1 MAELHLS
8 IEGARKELL
17 DLSGRNRLTNYRRP
31 TERQGGIEVIDERPE
46 EVYRTLVVQAKTMTF
61 LATTEYVD
69 GQPRLLLPAPDD
81 FAPTTV
87 DSNFVAERHTDSK
100 LQTALPKDAL
110 DRRLKR
116 SYTKARTFIEEQGV
130 NALFLAIGS
139 LVWYDAETSQEKREA
154 PLILVPVELVR
165 DNVRS
170 RYKLRHTNEEIGFN
184 ISLQEKLLRE
194 FAIHLPTWPE
204 NEELDVLAYFDMVA
218 EAVAPQ
224 RRWSVESSALFVDF
238 YRFSKLHMYQDLDA
252 SVWNGVVDLEKH
264 PVLPKLFGS
273 HSFIDEALGAQRDHA
288 SRASNGQFSSEPTVS
303 HAVTDADSSQER
315 AIRAAMGGYN
325 IIIQGPPGT
334 GKSQTITNLIAEAIG
349 NGKTVLFVA
358 EKMAALQVV
367 KRRLDGL
374 GLGDLCLELHS
385 DKSNKKSF
393 LAELERTLQLG
404 EPRLSGQEYNVQILE
419 QERTHLDQYCTAVNG
434 VVLDTE
440 LTPFQAYGAYL
451 KADRHLAE
459 AVPPQLSIPGSD
471 GWAESDFLVRLES
484 VRRLQT
490 LLNSMGRPT
499 KHPFWGSQRQRFLPT
514 DQPAL
519 VDGCLAAE
527 RSVGE
532 LRRATERAAALLGL
546 PLLETHSFAT
556 ACLELIN
563 RALAAPAMQGLTVE
577 APAWRMQIRNVL
589 SAIELG
595 ELCEQNRQTYEKH
608 LIPQA
613 IAERLTDVRK
623 AIVNH
628 GERISRFWSGDYRRA
643 QKLLKSLSRGE
654 LPATKAEQLRLVDAA
669 LEVQQLAPRVE
680 ATHPLLRQLFGAA
693 WNELHPDWSQLRTI
707 AQWVEGVLALDVDEL
722 FVEQLFKYVRTQPDI
737 STLSALRVS
746 LQSALSSHRHT
757 LQEAV
762 QFVNLDERARFGDGP
777 GLWEQ
782 PFNEQT
788 SLLHAWALHAAQLQE
803 MVTFNSVAAELR
815 DQGLEAA
822 VHVVQTWEYA
832 ATRLVDLVRRSRY
845 GSLIER
851 AMLERPILA
860 GFDGVT
866 HGHRV
871 ARFRELDKLLLQRQR
886 SVVLHEHW
894 QHLPTY
900 QAGGLA
906 LLHEQFNRKRGHK
919 TIRTLM
925 REAGGAIQAIKPVF
939 MMSPFSIAI
948 FLEAGSVEFDM
959 VVFDE
964 ASQVKPVDALGAIL
978 RGKQTVVVGDDKQLP
993 PTNFF
998 DRVLDEE
1005 ENDSIMADTES
1016 VLGLFRAKAAHQEML
1031 EWHYRSRHES
1041 LIAVSNYEFYNNRL
1055 IVFPSPDHERARLGL
1070 LFHHLPQTRYT
1081 RRTDGS
1087 GGGYNGEEA
1096 RAVAEAVMRHARSQP
1111 DKSLLVA
1118 AFNQQQREAID
1129 NLVDK
1134 LRQSD
1139 GRGEQFFNGHPA
1151 EPFAVKNLEN
1161 VQGDE
1166 RDVILI
1172 SIGFGRDQ
1180 DNKISMNF
1188 GPLNKDGGERRLNVL
1203 ITRARERCEVFSNI
1217 TDEDIDLS
1225 RTNARGVRAL
1235 KRFLKYARTGIL
1247 DLPETTGGEVESPF
1261 EHEVATALRATG
1273 FQIDLQVG
1281 TGGYRIDMAIIDE
1294 ARPGRY
1300 LLGIECDGAT
1310 YHRTKTARDRD
1321 RLRQEVLEAMGWEI
1335 HRIWSTDWFRHP
1347 QREIQRVQ
1355 ERVEEIRAQCDA
1367 AELADTDT
1375 SASEISDNEQPVIA
1389 RDANTHVQNRQ
1400 QPKYVVAE
1408 PQCTINSDDYGDI
1421 SVSVLTKE
1429 LLRIAQIEAPIH
1441 VDQLFQR
1448 VSTRVTKVVR
1458 AHLEMVLNR
1467 IVNEGKLVRDGEYL
1481 LMPGASAVVARDRSE
1496 LPGQIKK
1503 IQHIYPQ
1510 ELKAAITLVV
1520 TRTHGILRSDL
1531 GRETL
1536 KLIGYARV
1544 TDNMDTIVEDVIRE
1558 MLEKGEVHLRGEQIV
1573 K

>member
-1 MAELHLS
+1 MAELQGSL
-8 IEGARKELL
+8 EGARKELL

-31 TERQGGIEVIDERPE
+31 TDRQGGIEIIDERPE

-61 LATTEYVD
+61 LATTEYID
-69 GQPRLLLPAPDD
+69 GQPRLLLTAPDD
-81 FAPTTV
+81 FAPTTL
-87 DSNFVAERHTDSK
+87 DSTFVPERHTDSK
-100 LQTALPKDAL
+100 LQTALPKDGL

-130 NALFLAIGS
+130 NALFLAMG
-139 LVWYDAETSQEKREA
+139 LLNWYEAETSQEKREA
-154 PLILVPVELVR
+154 PLILAPVELVR

-170 RYKLRHTNEEIGFN
+170 RYKLRYTGDEIGFN

-204 NEELDVLAYFDMVA
+204 DEELDVLAYFDMVA
-218 EAVAPQ
+218 AAVAPQ

-252 SVWNGVVDLEKH
+252 SMWDGVVELQKH
-264 PVLPKLFGS
+264 PVLPKLFGT
-273 HSFIDEALGAQRDHA
+273 HSFIDEALEAQRDYASHA
-288 SRASNGQFSSEPTVS
+288 LNGQLPPEPAVS

-315 AIRAAMGGYN
+315 AIRAAMSGKN

-349 NGKTVLFVA
+349 TGKTVLFVA

-374 GLGDLCLELHS
+374 GLGDACLELHS

-404 EPRLSGQEYNVQILE
+404 EPHVAGQEHNVRILE
-419 QERTHLDQYCTAVNG
+419 QERAHLDEYCVAVNS
-434 VVLDTE
+434 VILETE

-451 KADRHLAE
+451 KAERSLAE
-459 AVPPQLSIPGSD
+459 AAPPPLSIPDSNT
-471 GWAESDFLVRLES
+471 WAESDFLVRLES

-490 LLNSMGRPT
+490 LLKSIGRPT
-499 KHPFWGSQRQRFLPT
+499 EHPFWGSQRQRFLPA
-514 DQPAL
+514 DQQTL
-519 VDGCLAAE
+519 VDGSLAAE

-532 LRRATERAAALLGL
+532 LRKSTEQAAVLFGL
-546 PLLETHSFAT
+546 PLVEARIFAAT
-556 ACLELIN
+556 CLELIN
-563 RALAAPAMQGLTVE
+563 QALAAPAMQGLTVNASE
-577 APAWRMQIRNVL
+577 WKAQIQSVL
-589 SAIELG
+589 TAIELG
-595 ELCEQNRQTYEKH
+595 ELCEQNRQVYEQY

-613 IAERLTDVRK
+613 VEESLTDVRK
-623 AIVNH
+623 AIVTH
-628 GERISRFWSGDYRRA
+628 GDRMSRYWSRDYRRA
-643 QKLLKSLSRGE
+643 LKLLKSVSRGE
-654 LPATKAEQLRLVDAA
+654 LPSSKNEQLRLVDAT
-669 LEVQQLAPRVE
+669 LEVQRLTPRTD
-680 ATHPLLRQLFGAA
+680 ANRPLLRQLFGSY
-693 WNELHPDWSQLRTI
+693 WNELNPAWPKLREI
-707 AQWVEGVLALDVDEL
+707 AQWIERVLALNLDNALVEHL
-722 FVEQLFKYVRTQPDI
+722 FDYVGREPEKDALTE
-737 STLSALRVS
+737 LRVA
-746 LQSALSSHRHT
+746 LQSALNSHQHA
-757 LQEAV
+757 LQEV
-762 QFVNLDERARFGDGP
+762 MRFVDL
-777 GLWEQ
+777 
-782 PFNEQT
+782 NEQVRLGGGHT
-788 SLLHAWALHAAQLQE
+788 CLERPFHEQTTLLHAWALQAARLQE
-803 MVTFNSVAAELR
+803 MVSYNTVVTELH
-815 DQGLEAA
+815 DNGLAA
-822 VHVVQTWEYA
+822 VVHAAQEWEYA
-832 ATRLVDLVRRSRY
+832 SSRLVDLVRKSRY

-851 AMLERPILA
+851 AMHERPILA

-866 HGHRV
+866 HGQRV
-871 ARFRELDKLLLQRQR
+871 ERFRELDKLLLQQQR

-894 QHLPTY
+894 QRLPTY
-900 QAGGLA
+900 QAGGLG
-906 LLHEQFNRKRGHK
+906 LLYEQFNRKRGHK
-919 TIRTLM
+919 SIRTLM
-925 REAGGAIQAIKPVF
+925 REAGPTIQAIKPIF

-978 RGKQTVVVGDDKQLP
+978 RGKQTIVVGDDKQLP

-1005 ENDSIMADTES
+1005 DNDSIMADTES
-1016 VLGLFRAKAAHQEML
+1016 ILGLFRAKAARQEML

-1055 IVFPSPDHERARLGL
+1055 MVFPSPDNERARLGL

-1096 RAVAEAVMRHARSQP
+1096 LAVAEAVMNHARSQP

-1139 GRGEQFFNGHPA
+1139 STGEQFFSGHPT

-1225 RTNARGVRAL
+1225 RTQARGVRAL

-1247 DLPETTGGEVESPF
+1247 DLPEITAGEAESPF
-1261 EHEVATALRATG
+1261 EHEVATALRAAG
-1273 FQIDLQVG
+1273 FQIALQVG
-1281 TGGYRIDMAIIDE
+1281 TGGYRIDMAIVDE

-1347 QREIQRVQ
+1347 QREIQRIQ
-1355 ERVEEIRAQCDA
+1355 ERVEKIRAKWDA
-1367 AELADTDT
+1367 AELAETDT
-1375 SASEISDNEQPVIA
+1375 SASELPINEHPVIV
-1389 RDANTHVQNRQ
+1389 RDENTHAQDRQ
-1400 QPKYVVAE
+1400 LPKYVVAE
-1408 PQCTINSDDYGDI
+1408 PQFTINSDNCGDI

-1429 LLRIAQIEAPIH
+1429 LVRIAQIEAPIH

-1448 VSTRVTKVVR
+1448 VFTRVTKVVR
-1458 AHLEMVLNR
+1458 AHLEKVLNR

-1481 LMPGASAVVARDRSE
+1481 LMPGTSAVVARDRGE
-1496 LPGQIKK
+1496 LPVQIKK

-1510 ELKAAITLVV
+1510 ELKAAVMLVV
-1520 TRTHGILRSDL
+1520 TRTHGIMRSDL
-1531 GRETL
+1531 GREAL

-1558 MLEKGEVHLRGEQIV
+1558 MLAQGEVHLRGEQV
-1573 K
+1573 VE